1 MTPVAL
7 SLVLTSAVIH
17 ATRNLLA
24 KRVGGGPATVWLF
37 SALSATIY
45 APLGIAIILIERPTL
60 GPIELLFIGG
70 SGVLHLVYFVVL
82 QQAYRVGDLSLIY
95 PLARGTG
102 PALSTTAAILF
113 LGERPSPL
121 AIAGALLVV
130 GSVFVISG
138 GGRVL
143 SSTGGG
149 TGQAVAFGVST
160 GVVIASY
167 TLWDKYAVA
176 TLVIPPLVFDW
187 GLGLTR
193 AVILT
198 PIGLRHRAEAAAV
211 WREHWRAVLGIAI
224 LSPLAY
230 ILVLTALAT
239 TPVSYIAPAREISIL
254 IAAILGARL
263 LAEGDTT
270 RRLTAASTMVLGVVA
285 LALG

>member
-1 MTPVAL
+1 VTSVAL
-7 SLVLTSAVIH
+7 ALVLSSAVVH
-17 ATRNLLA
+17 ATWNLLA

-45 APLGIAIILIERPTL
+45 APLGIAVILIERPTI
-60 GPIELLFIGG
+60 GSIELLFIGG
-70 SGVLHLVYFVVL
+70 SGLLHLVYFVVL

-143 SSTGGG
+143 TSSGNG
-149 TGQAVAFGVST
+149 TGKAVLFGVTT
-160 GVVIASY
+160 GVIIASY

-176 TLVIPPLVFDW
+176 TLAIPPLVFDW

-198 PIGLRHRAEAAAV
+198 PIGIRHRAAAAIV
-211 WREHWRAVLGIAI
+211 WREHRSAVLGIAI

-230 ILVLTALAT
+230 ILVLTALST
-239 TPVSYIAPAREISIL
+239 SPVSYVAPAREISIL

-263 LAEGDTT
+263 LAEGDAH

>member
-7 SLVLTSAVIH
+7 ALVLTSAVIH
-17 ATRNLLA
+17 ATWNLLA

-45 APLGIAIILIERPTL
+45 APLGIAIILIERPVI
-60 GPIELLFIGG
+60 GPTELLFIIG

-113 LGERPSPL
+113 FSERPSPL
-121 AIAGALLVV
+121 AILGALLVV

-138 GGRVL
+138 GARVF
-143 SSTGGG
+143 SASGSATG
-149 TGQAVAFGVST
+149 TAVAFGIST
-160 GVVIASY
+160 GVIIASY
-167 TLWDKYAVA
+167 TLWDKHAVA
-176 TLVIPPLVFDW
+176 ALAIPPLVFDW

-193 AVILT
+193 AIILT
-198 PIGLRHRAEAAAV
+198 PIGLRQRAAISGIWQEHR
-211 WREHWRAVLGIAI
+211 REVLGIAI

-230 ILVLTALAT
+230 ILVLTALST

-263 LAEGDTT
+263 LAEGDST

>member
-1 MTPVAL
+1 VTTVAL
-7 SLVLTSAVIH
+7 ALVLASAVVH
-17 ATRNLLA
+17 ATWNLLA
-24 KRVGGGPATVWLF
+24 KRVGGGPAIVWLF

-45 APLGIAIILIERPTL
+45 APLGIAFILIERPTL

-70 SGVLHLVYFVVL
+70 SGILHLTYFLDL
-82 QQAYRVGDLSLIY
+82 QRARRVGDLSLVD
-95 PLARGTG
+95 PLARGAG
-102 PALSTTAAILF
+102 PALSTTATIHF

-121 AIAGALLVV
+121 AILGALLVV

-138 GGRVL
+138 GDRVL
-143 SSTGGG
+143 SATDVGSGK
-149 TGQAVAFGVST
+149 AVVFGVTT
-160 GVVIASY
+160 GVIIASY

-198 PIGLRHRAEAAAV
+198 PIGLRQRAAVAAV
-211 WREHWRAVLGIAI
+211 WRQHWRAVLGIAI

-239 TPVSYIAPAREISIL
+239 TPVSYVAPAREISIL

-263 LAEGDTT
+263 LAEGDAT
-270 RRLTAASTMVLGVVA
+270 RRLAAASTMVLGVVA